1 MKESVA
7 EGPVKVGLHKALQ
20 PQSGRDFSKLL
31 KAKMTI
37 FDVIYIILCIYMFF
51 ET

>member
-20 PQSGRDFSKLL
+20 PQSGQRFQQITESKNDN
-31 KAKMTI
+31 
-37 FDVIYIILCIYMFF
+37 F
-51 ET
+51 